1 MQRLWLLLCDRSL
14 RHSTGTHPNHPE
26 EGPCLA
32 LEREGDR
39 LVCGMIRRHGH
50 YMQLPNVWADAQPG
64 GIFAEALGAE
74 KGCDADDP
82 ELSLTPRA

>member
-1 MQRLWLLLCDRSL
+1 
-14 RHSTGTHPNHPE
+14 
-26 EGPCLA
+26 
-32 LEREGDR
+32 
-39 LVCGMIRRHGH
+39 MIRRHGH